1 MAEDITD
8 NKNNIEPHDDS
19 HDHEYDGIKELKNP
33 APYWV
38 LLLFFV
44 TIAFSGMY
52 AIKYF
57 GYPNNK
63 MDQANEYKASV
74 EEQKQKMKLAAGKG
88 NAMNDKEKIAAGEK
102 LFKEKGCVVC
112 HGAMGEGN
120 KIGPNLCDNF
130 WISGCTPED
139 VVKTITEGRPEKGMT
154 PFKAILSEAQID
166 QVATYI
172 LESLAGTNPTGGKEA
187 QGTECK

>member
-1 MAEDITD
+1 MAEDIKD
-8 NKNNIEPHDDS
+8 NNNTEQHDDS
-19 HDHEYDGIKELKNP
+19 SEHVYDGIKELHNP

-38 LLLFFV
+38 LLLFFA

-57 GYPNNK
+57 GYPNNGK
-63 MDQANEYKASV
+63 DQASEYKASV

-88 NAMNDKEKIAAGEK
+88 NAMNDKDKIAAGEK

-130 WISGCTPED
+130 WISGCKPEE
-139 VVKTITEGRPEKGMT
+139 VVRTITEGRPEKGMN
-154 PFKAILSEAQID
+154 PFKSVLSEAQID
-166 QVATYI
+166 QMATYI

-187 QGTECK
+187 QGIECK

>member
-8 NKNNIEPHDDS
+8 NKNNIAQHDDS
-19 HDHEYDGIKELKNP
+19 NEHVYDGIIELHNP

-52 AIKYF
+52 AIRYF
-57 GYPNNK
+57 GYPNSK

-74 EEQKQKMKLAAGKG
+74 EEQKQKMKLAAGNG
-88 NAMNDKEKIAAGEK
+88 NSLNDKEKIAAGEK
-102 LFKEKGCVVC
+102 LFKTKGCVVC
-112 HGAMGEGN
+112 HGPDGGGN
-120 KIGPNLCDNF
+120 KIGPNLCDDF
-130 WISGCTPED
+130 WLNGCQHED
-139 VVKTITEGRPEKGMT
+139 VVRTITEGRPEKGMN
-154 PFKAILSEAQID
+154 PFKSVLSEAQID
-166 QVATYI
+166 QVATFI
-172 LESLAGTNPTGGKEA
+172 LGQLAGSSPADPKDP